1 MLLEEYII
9 VKRKSKLNYKS
20 NKIIKII
27 IDCKRDNYLHKKFDT
42 KQKRI
47 NNIKINYSFLI
58 NILYKESL
66 NIQTIKVCYTKHNY
80 KNNKVSNVFVAL
92 QKKNKTIDLLVAIN
106 LAIKANKQTLLSI

>member
-42 KQKRI
+42 K
-47 NNIKINYSFLI
+47 
-58 NILYKESL
+58 
-66 NIQTIKVCYTKHNY
+66 
-80 KNNKVSNVFVAL
+80 
-92 QKKNKTIDLLVAIN
+92 
-106 LAIKANKQTLLSI
+106 